1 MKKVLILSCNT
12 GAGHNSCARSIKEA
26 MLSHGVNCE
35 IEDALRFISQ
45 KASNIISNGHV
56 GIYRHTPKIF
66 SKGYAYAETHRS
78 LFAEGHKIYWY
89 LTKASD
95 GIAALIKNHGYDTV
109 ICTHPLTA
117 LILTDVLKHHDL
129 HIISAFVA
137 TDYTC
142 SPTVEQST
150 LDLCFIPNESLTDEF
165 MSFGYPREKIIP
177 CGIPIWKVFFEKCT
191 LAEAKAKLGI
201 PAEHSHLLMSCGS
214 MGAGPMKK
222 IARLLA
228 ERLCDPQTLSIVCG
242 TNQTLYEKLC
252 KEFAQKKNIRVCGYV
267 ENMPELMNSADLYIM
282 KPGGISVTEATAKS
296 LPMVFINAVAGCEL
310 HNMNFFLKHK
320 CAYTADT
327 PEALADLCIS
337 LLKNRRALDEM
348 RSSLSSLGC
357 GNAAEMIYECLF
369 DFWSEE
375 AIKNNDLHT
384 V

>member
-12 GAGHNSCARSIKEA
+12 GAGHNSCARSIKEV
-26 MLSHGVNCE
+26 MLSHGVSCE

-45 KASNIISNGHV
+45 RSSNIISNGHI

-78 LFAEGHKIYWY
+78 LFAEGRAIYGY

-109 ICTHPLTA
+109 ICTHPFTA
-117 LILTDVLKHHDL
+117 LMLTDVLKHHSL
-129 HIISAFVA
+129 SIVSAFIA

-142 SPTVEQST
+142 SPTVEQSA
-150 LDLCFIPNESLTDEF
+150 LDLCFIPNEALTDEF
-165 MSFGYPREKIIP
+165 ITFGYPREKIVP
-177 CGIPIWKVFFEKCT
+177 CGIPIRKAFFEKQA
-191 LAEAKAKLGI
+191 LSEAKARLDI
-201 PAEHSHLLMSCGS
+201 PTEHSHLLMSCGS

-228 ERLCDPQTLSIVCG
+228 ERLCDTQTLSIVCG
-242 TNQTLYEKLC
+242 TNQPLYEKFC
-252 KEFAQKKNIRVCGYV
+252 KEFEQKKNIRVYGYV
-267 ENMPELMNSADLYIM
+267 ENMSELMDSADLYVM
-282 KPGGISVTEATAKS
+282 KPGGISVTEAVAKS

-320 CAYTADT
+320 CAFAADT
-327 PEALADLCIS
+327 PEALADLCNS
-337 LLKNRRALDEM
+337 LLGNCRALDDM
-348 RSSLSSLGC
+348 RSALTGLGC
-357 GNAAEMIYECLF
+357 GNAAEMIYNRLS
-369 DFWSEE
+369 DLWRKEE
-375 AIKNNDLHT
+375 ITKNDLHT